1 MADVDSVVI
10 TSAPAAAAPEGHD
23 DKMVALVDGVTNAPK
38 DLLEGGAPV
47 SRPEWLPEKFQSV
60 EDMAK
65 AYAELEAKLGGKPQ
79 DSPQTDPTNA
89 NTNANANAN
98 QTEQNPEQALSEKG
112 LDLSTFTTEF
122 NSKGELSAESYAK
135 LAAAGFDKGIVDNY
149 INGQKAMMAQY
160 ETSVTAEVG
169 GAEKY
174 AEITAWAK
182 TNLTDAEINAYNNA
196 VSSGDMAQAK
206 LAVLGLSA
214 KFSKANGSE
223 PRLVQGRTSSASG
236 DVFESTAQLTE
247 AMRDP
252 RYAKDP
258 AYRSKVQAKLARSNV
273 I

>member
-10 TSAPAAAAPEGHD
+10 TSAPVAAPEGHD

-38 DLLEGGAPV
+38 DLLEGGDPV
-47 SRPEWLPEKFQSV
+47 SRPEWLPEKFQSA

-79 DSPQTDPTNA
+79 DNPQTDP
-89 NTNANANAN
+89 ANADTN

-122 NSKGELSAESYAK
+122 NSKGELSTESYAK
-135 LAAAGFDKGIVDNY
+135 LAAAGFDKQLVDNY
-149 INGQKAMMAQY
+149 INGQKAMAAQY

-182 TNLTDAEINAYNNA
+182 ANLTDAEINAYNGA
-196 VSSGDMAQAK
+196 VSSGDLAQAK
-206 LAVLGLSA
+206 LAVLGLST

-258 AYRSKVQAKLARSNV
+258 AYRAKVQAKLSRSNV
-273 I
+273 F

>member
-10 TSAPAAAAPEGHD
+10 TSAPVAAPEGHD
-23 DKMVALVDGVTNAPK
+23 DKMVALVDGATNAPK
-38 DLLEGGAPV
+38 DLLEGGDPV
-47 SRPEWLPEKFQSV
+47 SRPEWLHEKFKSV

-65 AYAELEAKLGGKPQ
+65 AYAELEAKMGGKPQ
-79 DSPQTDPTNA
+79 DNPQTDPANAA
-89 NTNANANAN
+89 NTN
-98 QTEQNPEQALSEKG
+98 QTGQNPEQALSEKG

-135 LAAAGFDKGIVDNY
+135 LAAAGFDKQIVDNY
-149 INGQKAMMAQY
+149 INGQKAVAAQY

-169 GAEKY
+169 GSEKY
-174 AEITAWAK
+174 SEMVNWAK
-182 TNLTDAEINAYNNA
+182 ANLTDAEINAYNGA
-196 VSSGDMAQAK
+196 VSSGDLAQAK

-273 I
+273 F

>member
-1 MADVDSVVI
+1 MSDVDSVVI

-112 LDLSTFTTEF
+112 LDLSTFTAEF

>member
-10 TSAPAAAAPEGHD
+10 TSAPATAPEGHD
-23 DKMVALVDGVTNAPK
+23 DKMVALVDGATNTPK
-38 DLLEGGAPV
+38 DLLEGGDPV
-47 SRPEWLPEKFQSV
+47 SRPEWLPEKFQSA

-65 AYAELEAKLGGKPQ
+65 AYAELEAKLGGKTQ
-79 DSPQTDPTNA
+79 DNPQTEPA
-89 NTNANANAN
+89 NVDTN
-98 QTEQNPEQALSEKG
+98 QTGQNPEQALSEKG
-112 LDLSTFTTEF
+112 LDLSTFTAEF

-149 INGQKAMMAQY
+149 INGQKAMAAQY

-174 AEITAWAK
+174 AEITTWAK
-182 TNLTDAEINAYNNA
+182 ANLTDAEINAYNNA
-196 VSSGDMAQAK
+196 VSSGDLSQAK

-258 AYRSKVQAKLARSNV
+258 AYRAKVQAKLARSNV
-273 I
+273 L

>member
-10 TSAPAAAAPEGHD
+10 TSTQEVAPAGHE
-23 DKMVALVDGVTNAPK
+23 DKMVALVDGAANTTK

-65 AYAELEAKLGGKPQ
+65 AYAELEAKLGGKAHQ
-79 DSPQTDPTNA
+79 DNPHQTDPANVGDTNQA
-89 NTNANANAN
+89 G
-98 QTEQNPEQALSEKG
+98 QNPEQALSEKG
-112 LDLSTFTTEF
+112 LDLSTFTAEF
-122 NSKGELSAESYAK
+122 NVKGELSAESYAK

-149 INGQKAMMAQY
+149 INGQKAVAAQY
-160 ETSVTAEVG
+160 ETAVVSEVG
-169 GAEKY
+169 GSEKY
-174 AEITAWAK
+174 SEMTTWAK
-182 TNLTDAEINAYNNA
+182 ANMSAAEINAYNAA
-196 VSSGDMAQAK
+196 VSSGDVAQAK

-223 PRLVQGRTSSASG
+223 PRLVQGRTNSASA

-247 AMRDP
+247 SMRDP

-258 AYRSKVQAKLARSNV
+258 AYRAKVQAKLARSNV
-273 I
+273 L

>member
-10 TSAPAAAAPEGHD
+10 QSTPAAAPEGHD
-23 DKMVALVDGVTNAPK
+23 AKMASLVDGAANTPK
-38 DLLEGGAPV
+38 DLLEGGDPT

-65 AYAELEAKLGGKPQ
+65 AYAELEAKLGAKPQ
-79 DSPQTDPTNA
+79 DNPQPDP
-89 NTNANANAN
+89 ANADTN
-98 QTEQNPEQALSEKG
+98 QPGQNPEQALNEKG

-122 NSKGELSAESYAK
+122 NTKGELSAESYAK
-135 LAAAGFDKGIVDNY
+135 LAAAGFDKQIVDNY
-149 INGQKAMMAQY
+149 INGQKAVVAQY
-160 ETSVTAEVG
+160 ETAVVAEVG
-169 GAEKY
+169 GSEKY
-174 AEITAWAK
+174 SEMVTWAK
-182 TNLTDAEINAYNNA
+182 ANMTDAEINAYNAA
-196 VSSGDMAQAK
+196 VSSGDVAQAK

-223 PRLVQGRTSSASG
+223 PRLVQGRPNSASG

-258 AYRSKVQAKLARSNV
+258 AYRAKVQAKLARSNV
-273 I
+273 L